1 MKHTDTILF
10 LGICL
15 LLLLVSACATVN
27 PQLDYDRTA
36 QLITQATGQESV
48 YRPEDEA
55 VVKTTVDALLASG
68 ITAQEA
74 VQLCLVN
81 NPTLQAA
88 FLNAGIARADVVQAG
103 LFSNPI
109 LGFSPRF
116 PDGGG
121 ATSFEASLA
130 QNIAELWQIP
140 ARARAAEQSLEQA
153 IFALAREISAT
164 ALEAKT
170 AYYRAVRTDREI
182 EVIQGNVDITT
193 QLVDLAKVR
202 EEAGVGSLV
211 DVQLSES
218 ELLQTQLALRTATVA
233 RFEARTELTKLLGFP
248 VPPDQLLLTDSLPDP
263 PQWTITPE
271 RLIALARSHRLDL
284 QAAQHAVR
292 AAEARIEAEK
302 RKIVRVVDIG
312 GSRDAEDRIGPTL
325 GVELPLFDQ
334 NQAQIAKAS
343 YLAQQASKQ
352 LEALVQELT
361 QDTRVTYERAR
372 NAWETT
378 RFYQQQLLPLRQGSL
393 ELSREAY
400 RYGRASILQVLDA
413 ERRLLEARA
422 GYLEALQT
430 SSTALV
436 DLERVTGQPAAR
448 ILSVTQQQTPPFP
461 VTPAD
466 RIP

>member
-1 MKHTDTILF
+1 MTQTPTTSFFGMCVLLF
-10 LGICL
+10 
-15 LLLLVSACATVN
+15 LVSACATVN
-27 PQLDYDRTA
+27 PRLDYDRAA
-36 QLITQATGQESV
+36 QLITQATGQEPV
-48 YRPEDEA
+48 YRPEDDM
-55 VVKTTVDALLASG
+55 VVKNKVDELLTDG
-68 ITAQEA
+68 ITAHEA
-74 VQLCLVN
+74 VQICFLN
-81 NPTLQAA
+81 NPKLQAA
-88 FLNAGIARADVVQAG
+88 FFNVGVARADVVQSG
-103 LFSNPI
+103 LFSNPTI
-109 LGFSPRF
+109 GFSPRF

-140 ARARAAEQSLEQA
+140 ARTRAAEQSLEQA
-153 IFALAREISAT
+153 ILALAHEVSAT

-182 EVIQGNVDITT
+182 EVRQGNMDITT

-211 DVQLSES
+211 DVQLAES
-218 ELLQTQLALRTATVA
+218 ELLQTELALRTATVV
-233 RFEARTELTKLLGFP
+233 RFEARTELTKLLGLP
-248 VPPDQLLLTDSLPDP
+248 VPPDQLPLTDSLPDP
-263 PQWTITPE
+263 SQWTVTLE
-271 RLIALARSHRLDL
+271 QLIALARSHRLDL

-292 AAEARIEAEK
+292 AAEVRIEAEK
-302 RKIVRVVDIG
+302 RKSVRVVDIG

-334 NQAQIAKAS
+334 NQAQIAKAL

-466 RIP
+466 RTP

>member
-1 MKHTDTILF
+1 
-10 LGICL
+10 
-15 LLLLVSACATVN
+15 
-27 PQLDYDRTA
+27 
-36 QLITQATGQESV
+36 
-48 YRPEDEA
+48 
-55 VVKTTVDALLASG
+55 
-68 ITAQEA
+68 
-74 VQLCLVN
+74 VN

-88 FLNAGIARADVVQAG
+88 FFNVGVARVDVVQSG
-103 LFSNPI
+103 LFSNPT
-109 LGFSPRF
+109 LGFSLRF

-121 ATSFEASLA
+121 PASFEASLA

-140 ARARAAEQSLEQA
+140 ARKRTAERSLEQA
-153 IFALAREISAT
+153 LLTLAREVSTT
-164 ALEAKT
+164 ALAAKA

-182 EVIQGNVDITT
+182 EVIQGNIEITT

-218 ELLQTQLALRTATVA
+218 ELLQTELALRTATVA
-233 RFEARTELTKLLGFP
+233 RFEARTELTKLLGLP
-248 VPPDQLLLTDSLPDP
+248 VPPDQLPLTDSLPDT

-271 RLIALARSHRLDL
+271 RLIVLARRHRLDV
-284 QAAQHAVR
+284 QAAQNAVR
-292 AAEARIEAEK
+292 AAEARIEAEE
-302 RKIVRVVDIG
+302 RKTARVVEIG
-312 GSRDAEDRIGPTL
+312 GSRDAEDRTGPTL

-334 NQAQIAKAS
+334 NQAQIAKAA

-372 NAWETT
+372 NAWENT

-393 ELSREAY
+393 ELSQEAY
-400 RYGRASILQVLDA
+400 RYGRASIVQVLDA

-448 ILSVTQQQTPPFP
+448 ILSATPQQTLPFP
-461 VTPAD
+461 ATPAD
-466 RIP
+466 RTP